1 MTEKTE
7 RCVERKEPIRSP
19 DWCYMFLTPDRKW
32 QVELADKDEG
42 GSFYGPY
49 ETPQEATAV
58 LLALDTNEGPLVCGD
73 GRRSRGRPTFPR
85 STRARPRCRTT
96 TLQPFTTKKAAIVPT
111 KGGTTGFNYHCTVSR
126 KPRIATPGGS
136 PPD

>member
-58 LLALDTNEGPLVCGD
+58 LLALDRGLQLSSSAAAELAEARREGVD
-73 GRRSRGRPTFPR
+73 AFWMPR
-85 STRARPRCRTT
+85 
-96 TLQPFTTKKAAIVPT
+96 V
-111 KGGTTGFNYHCTVSR
+111 GVM
-126 KPRIATPGGS
+126 S
-136 PPD
+136 PVENLEF